1 MRLTDRFSRK
11 GIPAGLALVT
21 LLVLPALAGALTIG
35 DVCEVQGA
43 RGNMLKGMG
52 IVVGLAGTGDKAPA
66 ALAAQQRLLE
76 RMGMEGL
83 AGKALK
89 TANMA
94 VVMVTAVLPPFAKEG
109 TRIDVKV
116 DSLYDCK
123 SLQGGMLLET
133 HLTGPGL
140 SETVYAVAQGPV
152 IVGGYSATGGGG
164 GAAKSGHVTSGRIP
178 QGAYVEREVPA
189 SITDGE
195 RIVLLIKQPD
205 FQLARS
211 IIESI
216 ERKYGPESAVA
227 LGAGTVRVTI
237 PDAWRT
243 DLVGFIADVC
253 ALPVQPKSVARVVI
267 NERTGTVVVG
277 GDVMILPCQVAHG
290 NLTIKITSTPQV
302 TPAVPFSDAP
312 PVVTQLED
320 IMVQETEAR
329 LMPVQGTSAAEVA
342 EALNKLRVTPRDI
355 ISIFQAMREAGALQ
369 ADLEVM

>member
-1 MRLTDRFSRK
+1 
-11 GIPAGLALVT
+11 
-21 LLVLPALAGALTIG
+21 
-35 DVCEVQGA
+35 
-43 RGNMLKGMG
+43 
-52 IVVGLAGTGDKAPA
+52 VVGLSGTGDKAPA

-83 AGKALK
+83 GGKSLK

-94 VVMVTAVLPPFAKEG
+94 VVMVTAVLPPFVKEG

-116 DSLYDCK
+116 DSIYDCK
-123 SLQGGMLLET
+123 SLQGGLLLET

-152 IVGGYSATGGGG
+152 VVGGYSATGGGG

-195 RIVLLIKQPD
+195 RIVLLLKQPD
-205 FQLARS
+205 FQLAHS

-237 PDAWRT
+237 PDSWRT

-253 ALPVQPKSVARVVI
+253 ALPVQPRSVARVVI

-302 TPAVPFSDAP
+302 TPAVPFSEAP